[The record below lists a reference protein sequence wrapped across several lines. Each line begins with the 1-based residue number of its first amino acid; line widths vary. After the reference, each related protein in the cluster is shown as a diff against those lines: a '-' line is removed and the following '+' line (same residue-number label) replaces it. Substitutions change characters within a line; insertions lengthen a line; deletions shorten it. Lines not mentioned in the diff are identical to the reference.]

1 MEAYMDLTNLRAVLA
16 DEKLAKILEIEVGTP
31 LLHMDEVDYD
41 IDGNVVFYS
50 SQYFVNDMFEHTV
63 LRKKL

>member
-1 MEAYMDLTNLRAVLA
+1 MDLTNLRAVLA
-16 DEKLAKILEIEVGTP
+16 DEKLAKILEIPVGTP

-50 SQYFVNDMFEHTV
+50 SQHFVNGMFEHTV